1 MLKSLLLTDNLHTMK
16 SAALVLFF
24 VIPSLVF
31 GQFTDT
37 LHLDLKQALSL
48 AQQVS
53 PHANKAEIDLKRA
66 HWAYQTHLSGFKPQ
80 LYFESRLPGI
90 NRSIQPITL
99 PDGTDIFKDRAIMN
113 TYAGLQ
119 MAQTIAATGGK
130 IFFNTGLHRL
140 DLFSNRLSS
149 YLTNPITLGIEQPVM
164 GFNPYK
170 WQKKI
175 EPLKLTVSEKKY
187 AEALAVLD
195 INTAELFFELL
206 KVQQSYAASLADKE
220 DADAILAVSQK
231 RFELGL
237 IALDELLQAEMC
249 VLKQEVLIQG
259 KETAVL
265 RCNEQ
270 LRQHLGIQ
278 RNVYFRL
285 YLPADMADIHID
297 PHKALVSALA
307 NRHDFP
313 AHQLM
318 LTEAMMMAS
327 AAKSNRGLQM
337 QVRAALG
344 LAGTAVSIQDAG
356 EKLKTQE
363 QLHFGISIP
372 ITDGG
377 KGRADVA
384 LAETNLELAK
394 AEIQQARMNFEREIA
409 LIIQEFYS
417 LKKQLDLYSKSCQ
430 VAEQRLEMSKNRFLL
445 GKNDLAEHQLALK
458 ETAET
463 RDNYLHLLQQCWISL
478 YSIRYLTMYDFEL
491 DQSLRPLR

>member
-1 MLKSLLLTDNLHTMK
+1 MMK

-24 VIPSLVF
+24 LIPTLVF
-31 GQFTDT
+31 GQYTDT
-37 LHLDLKQALSL
+37 LDLDLKQAMLL
-48 AQQVS
+48 AQQAS
-53 PHANKAEIDLKRA
+53 PQANKAEIDLQRA

-80 LYFESRLPGI
+80 LYIESRLPGI
-90 NRSIQPITL
+90 DRGIQPITL
-99 PDGTDIFKDRAIMN
+99 PDGTDVFKGRAIMN
-113 TYAGLQ
+113 TYAGLHMEQ
-119 MAQTIAATGGK
+119 RVAATGGK
-130 IFFNTGLHRL
+130 LFFHTGVHRL
-140 DLFSNRLSS
+140 DLLSNRVSS
-149 YLTNPITLGIEQPVM
+149 YLTNPITLGFEQPVL

-175 EPLKLTVSEKKY
+175 EPIRLTVSEKKY
-187 AEALAVLD
+187 SEALAVLD
-195 INTAELFFELL
+195 IKTAELFFDLL
-206 KVQQSYAASLADKE
+206 KAQQSYAACLADKE
-220 DADAILAVSQK
+220 DADAILAVSRN

-249 VLKQEVLIQG
+249 VLKQEVLIQAN
-259 KETAVL
+259 ELAL
-265 RCNEQ
+265 QRCNEQ
-270 LRQHLGIQ
+270 LRQHLGMQ
-278 RNVYFRL
+278 RAVYFRL
-285 YLPADMADIHID
+285 YRPADMADIHID

-307 NRHDFP
+307 NRHDLP

-327 AAKSNRGLQM
+327 AARSNRGLQM

-356 EKLKTQE
+356 QKLQTQE
-363 QLHFGISIP
+363 QLHFGVSIP

-394 AEIQQARMNFEREIA
+394 AEIQQARMNFEREII
-409 LIIQEFYS
+409 LIIQEFHS
-417 LKKQLDLYSKSCQ
+417 LKKQLELYAKSCQ

-458 ETAET
+458 ESSET

-491 DQSLRPLR
+491 DQALRPLR